1 MAKKSPDG
9 RVGYEF
15 EAKLKDVFGNIKNKR
30 PFDFH
35 RFLDSKAAGRIV
47 APQLADYM
55 ISFMDAKSSNHV
67 IIVEAKASEEVE
79 SLRSC
84 ASGHILPQQVG
95 KHKAWLRS
103 GGSGLFLFYC
113 EITAQVEVWSS
124 EHIVEARS
132 AGRPIDMSKRLAV
145 LDYLSLEEDLISFF
159 NIGNK

>member
-1 MAKKSPDG
+1 MAKKTPDG

-15 EAKLKDVFGNIKNKR
+15 EDQLKKVFSNLKNKR

-55 ISFMDAKSSNHV
+55 ISFKDAKSSNHV

-84 ASGHILPQQVG
+84 ASSHILPQQIG

-113 EITAQVEVWSS
+113 EATAEVEVWLSS
-124 EHIVEARS
+124 DVVEARS
-132 AGRPIDMSKRLAV
+132 AGKPLDMSKRAGV
-145 LDYLSLEEDLISFF
+145 MDYLTLEEDLIAFL